1 MDDGQQ
7 LAVAQMTPT
16 TVEWTAAGEEREV
29 LVRLEGIEPP
39 TLRFEV

>member
-1 MDDGQQ
+1 VDDGKQ

-16 TVEWTAAGEEREV
+16 TVERAAAREEREV